1 MGEKLAEELTKKCFD
16 NLFFFEKFYG
26 FSAIST
32 VSNTF
37 TKKKLIVT
45 GKNSGIH
52 IFVR

>member
-16 NLFFFEKFYG
+16 NFFFEKFNG